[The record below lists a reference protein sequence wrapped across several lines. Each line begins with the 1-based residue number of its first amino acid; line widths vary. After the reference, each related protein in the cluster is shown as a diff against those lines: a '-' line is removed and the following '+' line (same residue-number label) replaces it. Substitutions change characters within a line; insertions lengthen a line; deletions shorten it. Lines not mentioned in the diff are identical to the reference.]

1 MFVTQNPVWTPSQE
15 LKCTHIYLE
24 QIYDFTL
31 LWAATNSRLNSPA
44 VNYYSCQ
51 LQGHMW
57 PTYTQ
62 QGVSS
67 CDTYS
72 FVCEAGTGKLRK
84 TRRKNSTYI
93 MRPYMHSLCSKCG
106 IMLLQVSSA
115 QNVFFFPPRVAMKKP
130 TRAVL
135 VLFPLCHANFLG
147 CLIAPQR
154 QLRVRFFRKGSA
166 QVSRSYTRDSHT
178 WLDEVR
184 VPFHFFKMWMDEVY
198 VPLNVCFSSL
208 RMDDCRITLF
218 FHHYCADYHKKNYL

>member
-1 MFVTQNPVWTPSQE
+1 MSFVCHAESCVNTKPGAEMYTYSSGTNIWFSP
-15 LKCTHIYLE
+15 
-24 QIYDFTL
+24 

-51 LQGHMW
+51 LQGHMC

-93 MRPYMHSLCSKCG
+93 MRPYVHSLCSKCG

-115 QNVFFFPPRVAMKKP
+115 QNVFFFPSPGCYEETHEGGASTFP
-130 TRAVL
+130 TL
-135 VLFPLCHANFLG
+135 SCQLFGLPH
-147 CLIAPQR
+147 
-154 QLRVRFFRKGSA
+154 
-166 QVSRSYTRDSHT
+166 RSTEAT
-178 WLDEVR
+178 
-184 VPFHFFKMWMDEVY
+184 
-198 VPLNVCFSSL
+198 
-208 RMDDCRITLF
+208 
-218 FHHYCADYHKKNYL
+218 

>member
-1 MFVTQNPVWTPSQE
+1 MILPFYELPPTAGWTAQRLITTPVSCRDICDRHIHSRVCLPVTPTHSSARPAQE
-15 LKCTHIYLE
+15 NYGRRAEKIPLTLCGHTCTHC
-24 QIYDFTL
+24 
-31 LWAATNSRLNSPA
+31 A
-44 VNYYSCQ
+44 VNAASCCCKSHQ
-51 LQGHMW
+51 HRM
-57 PTYTQ
+57 
-62 QGVSS
+62 
-67 CDTYS
+67 
-72 FVCEAGTGKLRK
+72 F
-84 TRRKNSTYI
+84 
-93 MRPYMHSLCSKCG
+93 
-106 IMLLQVSSA
+106 
-115 QNVFFFPPRVAMKKP
+115 FFFPPRVAMKKP

-154 QLRVRFFRKGSA
+154 QLKVRFFRKGSA